1 MLAKVHWQTYSMGSL
16 PVLVTQM
23 EVKRRC
29 GLEEYYS
36 HWLEALQKSRFE
48 QAKAVQ
54 DLLESRYAHE
64 RSKK

>member
-1 MLAKVHWQTYSMGSL
+1 MGSL